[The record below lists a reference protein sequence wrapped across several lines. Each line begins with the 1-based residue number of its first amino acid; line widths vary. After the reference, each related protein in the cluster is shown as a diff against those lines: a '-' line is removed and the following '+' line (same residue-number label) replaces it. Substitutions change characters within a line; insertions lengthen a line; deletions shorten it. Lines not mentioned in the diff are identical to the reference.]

1 MLWSFLALCL
11 FFGPIKVALHN
22 SMVEI
27 IYLIL
32 DLGAAAQFLHCQK
45 QADLAP
51 PHLKLSSFIE
61 VLFVISI

>member
-1 MLWSFLALCL
+1 
-11 FFGPIKVALHN
+11 
-22 SMVEI
+22 MVEI

-51 PHLKLSSFIE
+51 PHLKLSSFIKI
-61 VLFVISI
+61 LFVISI